1 MGKGT
6 EIALHN
12 LIFVTVKG
20 GCVDTQPQIEDKVP
34 WIALIQ
40 GTYFVALATVP
51 STKCEKQI
59 TTGYVAE
66 VEILNKD
73 S

>member
-34 WIALIQ
+34 
-40 GTYFVALATVP
+40 
-51 STKCEKQI
+51 
-59 TTGYVAE
+59 
-66 VEILNKD
+66 
-73 S
+73 